1 MQSFDAI
8 YSKKDCI
15 AKASTGSGKT
25 LAYLIPLINQYLDN
39 KIATARDCG
48 TVMLIICPSR

>member
-1 MQSFDAI
+1 MQCFDAI
-8 YSKKDCI
+8 YTKKDCI

-25 LAYLIPLINQYLDN
+25 LAYLTPLINQYLDN